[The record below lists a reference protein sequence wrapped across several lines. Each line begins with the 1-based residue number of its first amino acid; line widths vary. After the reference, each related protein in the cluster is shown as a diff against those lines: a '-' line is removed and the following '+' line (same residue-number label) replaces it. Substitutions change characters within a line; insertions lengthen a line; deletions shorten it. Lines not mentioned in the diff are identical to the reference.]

1 MAYHEHVSRQKILVV
16 GGGFGGIKAA
26 LELSKGDKN
35 RKFDVTLVSDQANFR
50 YYPALYRTATGGVV
64 GGSSIPLMT
73 ILSDKDVKIIQGTAE
88 AIDLKAHT
96 LTLTGGE
103 VLDYE
108 IVILGLGVVTNYFGI
123 PGMADF
129 SYSIKSFDAI
139 KRFKEHLHK
148 QIEDERRPDLNYVIV
163 GAGPTGIELAGAL
176 PEYLRKVM
184 AIHGVK
190 QKTVYIDLIE
200 AAPRLLPRMAQDV
213 SLSVG
218 RRLRRKGVKLFT
230 DSAVQGVAADQ
241 LIVGGN
247 PIKSH
252 TVVWTAGITNH
263 PFFSNN
269 GFMLTPHG
277 KVATNLYLE
286 AEDNVFVVGDNANT
300 PYSGMAQTAM
310 HDGEYV
316 ADVIKRRAKGK
327 DPRSYQIHRPIT
339 VIPVGER
346 WATVVWGKVRLSGI
360 TGWVLRELADLVAF
374 TDYEPWWKAGRQW
387 LIGFEEEEPCRVCQ
401 QAMHR
406 SIRQI
411 A

>member
-1 MAYHEHVSRQKILVV
+1 MAYDEPMSKQKILVV
-16 GGGFGGIKAA
+16 GGGFGGIKVA
-26 LELSKGDKN
+26 LELSKSDDS
-35 RKFDVTLVSDQANFR
+35 KFDLTLVSDQANFR
-50 YYPALYRTATGGVV
+50 YYPALYRTATGGVAA
-64 GGSSIPLMT
+64 GSSIPLMT
-73 ILSDKDVKIIQGTAE
+73 ILSDKKVKIIQGTAE
-88 AIDLKAHT
+88 VIDRKAQT
-96 LTLTGGE
+96 LTLADGE
-103 VLDYE
+103 VLDYD

-123 PGMADF
+123 PGMENF

-139 KRFKEHLHK
+139 KRFKEHLHN

-184 AIHGVK
+184 EIHGVE
-190 QKTVYIDLIE
+190 QKAVYIDLIE
-200 AAPRLLPRMAQDV
+200 AAPRLLPRMPQSV
-213 SLSVG
+213 SLHVA
-218 RRLRRKGVKLFT
+218 RRLRRKGVKLYT

-241 LIVGGN
+241 LIVGGS

-263 PFFSNN
+263 PFFKNN

-286 AEDNVFVVGDNANT
+286 ADDNVFVVGDNANT

-316 ADVIKRRAKGK
+316 AHVIKRRAKGK
-327 DPRSYQIHRPIT
+327 DPRSYQIHKPIT

-346 WATVVWGKVRLSGI
+346 WATVVWGRVRLSGI

-387 LIGFEEEEPCRVCQ
+387 LVGFEEEEFCHVCQ

-406 SIRQI
+406 NIRQI